1 MGGIHAFRGVI
12 VKDSSLVGHRKGW
25 YWPHCVFYYLG
36 RISLDSHGFLCF
48 AWFIELCAC
57 CFGASFDGQEL
68 LVE

>member
-36 RISLDSHGFLCF
+36 RISLDSHDFFMLC
-48 AWFIELCAC
+48 
-57 CFGASFDGQEL
+57 
-68 LVE
+68 LVYRVGCMLFWC